1 MRQFLVSITALLA
14 SMAILL
20 LGGGLMGS
28 LLSIRLNFEAI
39 DPLIKGLVLSA
50 YYVGLV
56 AGSLQAGRIIRRA
69 GHIRAF
75 AIFAALC
82 TAAILLQGL
91 YVLPPAWFLLRVVI
105 GFSTAGI
112 YMVVESWLN
121 ERADTA
127 SRGRVFSLYQI
138 ISYVALGAGQF
149 LLHLG
154 DPAGAE
160 LFMVVGLLFALCL
173 VPVAL
178 SQASNPPEPTPH
190 VPMAL
195 RRTLVGAP
203 LAAWTCLASGL
214 SSGAVF
220 TLTPVFALRLG
231 LDVGGVA
238 TLMASLI
245 LGGVVLQW
253 PIGSLSDRFGR
264 RPLILLVGTASA
276 VLAVAIAVFGGQVPM
291 TALLVAI
298 AVFGGFSFTFYPLA
312 VSQANDTVGAGSD
325 FVAVA
330 AALLFLW
337 GLGAAAGPVAAG
349 STIAW
354 LGGSGLFYY
363 VAALGLVT
371 GLAAWLQGA
380 DPAPARQPYR
390 TMSRT
395 TAVIVELD
403 PRAHEE
409 QPAPVDPD
417 GTTEFHPSVTPPPP
431 R

>member
-1 MRQFLVSITALLA
+1 MRRFLVSIIALLA

-28 LLSIRLNFEAI
+28 LLSIRLSFEAI
-39 DPLIKGLVLSA
+39 DPQIKGLILSA
-50 YYVGLV
+50 YYIGLIVGSQL
-56 AGSLQAGRIIRRA
+56 AGRVIRQA

-75 AIFAALC
+75 AIFAALS

-91 YVLPPAWFLLRVVI
+91 YVLPAAWFVLRVCI
-105 GFSTAGI
+105 GFSIAGI

-121 ERADTA
+121 ERADRA

-138 ISYVALGAGQF
+138 IAYVSLGAGQF

-160 LFMVVGLLFALCL
+160 LFMIVGLLFALCL

-178 SQASNPPEPTPH
+178 SRASNPPEPALH

-195 RRTLVGAP
+195 RQTLTGSP

-220 TLTPVFALRLG
+220 SLTPAFALRLG

-253 PIGSLSDRFGR
+253 PIGQLSDRFGR
-264 RPLILLVGTASA
+264 RPLILFVGAASA
-276 VLAVAIAVFGGQVPM
+276 VLAAAIAAFSAQVPM
-291 TALLVAI
+291 AALLVTM

-312 VSQANDTVGAGSD
+312 ASQANDTVGAGSD
-325 FVAVA
+325 YVAVA

-337 GLGAAAGPVAAG
+337 GIGAALGPIAGGWA
-349 STIAW
+349 IAW

-363 VAALGLVT
+363 IASLGLIT
-371 GLAAWLQGA
+371 SLAAWAQGT
-380 DPAPARQPYR
+380 DPAPVYQPYR

-395 TAVIVELD
+395 TPVIIELD
-403 PRAHEE
+403 PRAHENNVA
-409 QPAPVDPD
+409 APNGSIEGDVP
-417 GTTEFHPSVTPPPP
+417 GTSSPV

>member
-1 MRQFLVSITALLA
+1 MSRFLASITALLA

-28 LLSIRLNFEAI
+28 LLSIRLSFEAI

-56 AGSLQAGRIIRRA
+56 AGSHQAGRIIRQA

-91 YVLPPAWFLLRVVI
+91 YVLPAAWFLLRAII
-105 GFSTAGI
+105 GFSIAGI

-121 ERADTA
+121 ERADPA

-178 SQASNPPEPTPH
+178 SRASNPPEPSPH

-195 RRTLVGAP
+195 RQTLVGAP

-220 TLTPVFALRLG
+220 TLTPAFALRLG

-245 LGGVVLQW
+245 LGGVALQW
-253 PIGSLSDRFGR
+253 PIGHFSDRFGR
-264 RPLILLVGTASA
+264 RPLILIVGLASA
-276 VLAVAIAVFGGQVPM
+276 VLAVAIGLFSAQVPM
-291 TALLVAI
+291 QALLVAT
-298 AVFGGFSFTFYPLA
+298 AVFGGFTFTFYPLA
-312 VSQANDTVGAGSD
+312 VSQANDTVGPGSD
-325 FVAVA
+325 FVSVA

-337 GLGAAAGPVAAG
+337 GVGAAAGPVVG
-349 STIAW
+349 GWVIAW
-354 LGGSGLFYY
+354 IGGSGLFYY
-363 VAALGLVT
+363 LAALGFVT
-371 GLAAWLQGA
+371 GLAAWIQGT
-380 DPAPARQPYR
+380 DRAPVRQPYR

-395 TAVIVELD
+395 SAVIAELD
-403 PRAHEE
+403 PRAYDD
-409 QPAPVDPD
+409 QPASPPS
-417 GTTEFHPSVTPPPP
+417 GTTADGDVPDTPLPP